1 VEHRP
6 AGQGRNGVLRLLS
19 LDLAFADERC
29 AELLSDRQLLA
40 AMARFEAA
48 LARAEARAGLVPPE
62 HAQTIAR
69 VCERAEFDVTALARA
84 ARSAGAL
91 AIPFAQSLTAQ
102 VAAVSAEASR
112 FVHFGATS
120 QDVMDTAAVL
130 CLRSAGERL
139 AALATRAGDACAQL
153 AERHART
160 PMAARTLLQPAI
172 PVPFGWKAA
181 VWLSALSRARARLPA
196 ALAQACTLQFGGAG
210 GTLAAFGA
218 QGDAIAEALAAE
230 LDLAHPA
237 IPWHSARDA
246 FARLGAEMA
255 ILAGAAGKIARD
267 VSLLMQPEVGEAAE
281 PAAAGRGG
289 SSSLPHKRNPAGSLL
304 ALEAA
309 QRAPGL
315 AATLL
320 AQLAPEHERGLG
332 QWQSQWFTL
341 RELACAAASGTAA
354 IAEVL
359 EGLEVDAVAMRRNL
373 ERTRGLVFSEAV
385 AVRLARA
392 LGKSAAHQLTE
403 KLCAQ
408 AVREGKPLEA
418 VLRADPGA
426 ARAIPAQELAD
437 LFDAEKAFGSA
448 PAMIARTLAEWRAVR
463 ES

>member
-19 LDLAFADERC
+19 LALAFADERC

-48 LARAEARAGLVPPE
+48 LARASARAGLVPGE

-69 VCERAEFDVTALARA
+69 VCERAEFDVAALARA
-84 ARSAGAL
+84 ARTAGAL
-91 AIPFAQSLTAQ
+91 AIPFVHSLTAQ
-102 VAAVSAEASR
+102 VASASADAAR
-112 FVHFGATS
+112 YVHLGTTS
-120 QDVMDTAAVL
+120 QDVMDTAAAL
-130 CLRSAGERL
+130 CLRGAGERL
-139 AALATRAGDACAQL
+139 VGLATRAGDACAQL
-153 AERHART
+153 AERHGRT
-160 PMAARTLLQPAI
+160 PMTARTLLQAAI

-181 VWLSALSRARARLPA
+181 VWLSALARARARLPA
-196 ALAQACTLQFGGAG
+196 ALAQACVLQFGGAG

-218 QGDAIAEALAAE
+218 QGDAVAEALAAE
-230 LDLAHPA
+230 LDLARPA

-246 FARLGAEMA
+246 FARLGAETA

-267 VSLLMQPEVGEAAE
+267 VSLLMQPEVGEVAE
-281 PAAAGRGG
+281 PARAGRGG
-289 SSSLPHKRNPAGSLL
+289 SSSLPHKRNPAASLL

-341 RELACAAASGTAA
+341 RDLACAAASGAA
-354 IAEVL
+354 AVAELL
-359 EGLEVDAVAMRRNL
+359 EGLEVNAEAMRRNL

-385 AVRLARA
+385 ALRLARA

-408 AVREGKPLEA
+408 ALRAGQTLEA
-418 VLRADPGA
+418 ALRADPEA
-426 ARAIPAQELAD
+426 ARVIPAQELAD
-437 LFDAEKAFGSA
+437 LFDAAKSFGNA
-448 PAMIARTLAEWRAVR
+448 PAMIARTLAEWKAVR
-463 ES
+463 TS

>member
-1 VEHRP
+1 MEHRP

-48 LARAEARAGLVPPE
+48 LALAEARAGLVPAE

-69 VCERAEFDVTALARA
+69 VCERAEFDTSAIARA
-84 ARSAGAL
+84 ARAAGAL
-91 AIPFAQSLTAQ
+91 AIPFVQQLTAQ
-102 VAAVSAEASR
+102 VAVVSADAAR
-112 FVHFGATS
+112 HVHFGATS
-120 QDVMDTAAVL
+120 QDVMDTAAAL
-130 CLRSAGERL
+130 CLKSAGERL
-139 AALATRAGDACAQL
+139 VGLATRAGDAAAQL

-160 PMAARTLLQPAI
+160 PIAARTLLQPAL

-181 VWLSALSRARARLPA
+181 VWLSALTRARGRLPA

-210 GTLAAFGA
+210 GTLSAFGV
-218 QGDAIAEALAAE
+218 QGDAVGDALAAE
-230 LDLAHPA
+230 LDLARPA
-237 IPWHSARDA
+237 LPWHSARDA
-246 FARLGAEMA
+246 FARLGAEIA
-255 ILAGAAGKIARD
+255 IVAGTAAKIGRD
-267 VSLLMQPEVGEAAE
+267 VSLMMQPEIGEAAE
-281 PAAAGRGG
+281 PAGAGRGG

-309 QRAPGL
+309 LRAPGL

-341 RELACAAASGTAA
+341 RELLCAAASGTAA
-354 IAEVL
+354 MAEVL
-359 EGLEVDAVAMRRNL
+359 EGLEVDAAAMRRNL

-385 AVRLARA
+385 AVRLARS
-392 LGKSAAHQLTE
+392 LGKPAAHQLTQ

-408 AVREGKPLEA
+408 VQREGTTLLEA
-418 VLRADPGA
+418 LRADPEA
-426 ARAIPAQELAD
+426 ARAIPAQELPG
-437 LFDAEKAFGSA
+437 LFDAEKAFGIA
-448 PAMIARTLAEWRAVR
+448 GAMIVRALAEWRAVR
-463 ES
+463 AS

>member
-48 LARAEARAGLVPPE
+48 LALAEARAGLVPAE

-69 VCERAEFDVTALARA
+69 VCERAEFDAAALARA
-84 ARSAGAL
+84 ARTAGAL
-91 AIPFAQSLTAQ
+91 AIPFVHQLTAQ
-102 VAAVSAEASR
+102 VAAVSAQAAR
-112 FVHFGATS
+112 YVHFGATS
-120 QDVMDTAAVL
+120 QDVTDTAAVL

-139 AALATRAGDACAQL
+139 IGLATRAGDAAARL

-160 PMAARTLLQPAI
+160 PMTARTLLQPAI

-181 VWLSALSRARARLPA
+181 VWLSALTRARARLPA
-196 ALAQACTLQFGGAG
+196 ALAQACTLQFGGAA
-210 GTLAAFGA
+210 GTLSAFGA
-218 QGDAIAEALAAE
+218 QGDAVGDALAAE
-230 LDLAHPA
+230 LDLARPA
-237 IPWHSARDA
+237 LPWHSARDA
-246 FARLGAEMA
+246 FARLGAEIA
-255 ILAGAAGKIARD
+255 ILAGAAGKIGRD
-267 VSLLMQPEVGEAAE
+267 VSLMMQPEVGEAAE
-281 PAAAGRGG
+281 PAGAGRGG

-341 RELACAAASGTAA
+341 RELLCAAASGTAA
-354 IAEVL
+354 MAEVL
-359 EGLEVDAVAMRRNL
+359 EGLEVDAAAMRRNL
-373 ERTRGLVFSEAV
+373 ERTRGLVYAEAV
-385 AVRLARA
+385 AVRLART
-392 LGKSAAHQLTE
+392 LGKAAAHQLTE

-408 AVREGKPLEA
+408 VQREGTTLLEA
-418 VLRADPGA
+418 LRADPES
-426 ARAIPAQELAD
+426 ARAIPAQELAG

-448 PAMIARTLAEWRAVR
+448 GAMIARALAEWRAVR

>member
-48 LARAEARAGLVPPE
+48 LARAEARAGLVPQE
-62 HAQTIAR
+62 HARTIAQ
-69 VCERAEFDVTALARA
+69 VCARAEFDAAALARA
-84 ARSAGAL
+84 ARAAGAL
-91 AIPFAQSLTAQ
+91 AIPFVQSLTAQ
-102 VAAVSAEASR
+102 VASASAEAARS
-112 FVHFGATS
+112 VHLGATS

-130 CLRSAGERL
+130 CLRGAGERL
-139 AALATRAGDACAQL
+139 VGLATRAGDACARL

-160 PMAARTLLQPAI
+160 PMTARTLLQPAI

-181 VWLSALSRARARLPA
+181 GWLSALSRARARLPA
-196 ALAQACTLQFGGAG
+196 ALAQACVLQFGGAG
-210 GTLAAFGA
+210 GTLAALGA
-218 QGDAIAEALAAE
+218 QGEAVAEALAAD
-230 LDLAHPA
+230 LDLARPA

-246 FARLGAEMA
+246 FARLGAEMT

-267 VSLLMQPEVGEAAE
+267 VSLMMQPEVGEAAE
-281 PAAAGRGG
+281 PAGAGRGG

-341 RELACAAASGTAA
+341 RSLAGAAASATAA
-354 IAEVL
+354 MAEVL
-359 EGLEVDAVAMRRNL
+359 EGLEVDTEAMRRNL
-373 ERTRGLVFSEAV
+373 ERTRGLVYSEAV

-392 LGKSAAHQLTE
+392 LGKSVAHQLTE
-403 KLCAQ
+403 RLCAQ
-408 AVREGKPLEA
+408 AAREGSTLEA
-418 VLRADPGA
+418 VLRADPEA
-426 ARAIPAQELAD
+426 ARAIPAQEIAD
-437 LFDAEKAFGSA
+437 LFDADKNFGSA

-463 ES
+463 IT

>member
-1 VEHRP
+1 VEYRP

-48 LARAEARAGLVPPE
+48 LARAEARAGLIPAE

-69 VCERAEFDVTALARA
+69 VCERAEFDATALARA
-84 ARSAGAL
+84 ARTAGAL
-91 AIPFAQSLTAQ
+91 AIPFVQQLTAQ
-102 VAAVSAEASR
+102 VAAVSAAAAS

-120 QDVMDTAAVL
+120 QDVMDTAAAL

-139 AALATRAGDACAQL
+139 AGLATRAGDACAQL

-160 PMAARTLLQPAI
+160 PVAARTLLQPAI

-181 VWLSALSRARARLPA
+181 VWLAALARSRARLPA
-196 ALAQACTLQFGGAG
+196 ALAQACVLQFGGAG
-210 GTLAAFGA
+210 GTLSAFGA
-218 QGDAIAEALAAE
+218 QGDAVGEALAAE
-230 LDLAHPA
+230 LDLARPT

-246 FARLGAEMA
+246 FARLGAEIA
-255 ILAGAAGKIARD
+255 ILAGTAGKIARD
-267 VSLLMQPEVGEAAE
+267 VSLLMQPEVGEVAE
-281 PAAAGRGG
+281 PAGAGRGG
-289 SSSLPHKRNPAGSLL
+289 SSSLPHKRNPVGSLL

-341 RELACAAASGTAA
+341 RELACAAASGAA
-354 IAEVL
+354 AMAEVL
-359 EGLEVDAVAMRRNL
+359 EGLEVDAAAMRRNL

-385 AVRLARA
+385 AVRLART
-392 LGKSAAHQLTE
+392 LGKAAAHQLTE

-408 AVREGKPLEA
+408 AQREGGTLEA
-418 VLRADPGA
+418 ALRADPEA
-426 ARAIPAQELAD
+426 ARAIPAQELAG

-448 PAMIARTLAEWRAVR
+448 PAMIARTLAEWKAVR